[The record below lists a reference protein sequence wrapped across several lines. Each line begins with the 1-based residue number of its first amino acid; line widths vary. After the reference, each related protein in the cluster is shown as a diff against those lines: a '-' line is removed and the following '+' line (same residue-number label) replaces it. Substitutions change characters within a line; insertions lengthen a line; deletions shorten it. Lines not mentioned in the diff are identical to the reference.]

1 MEVKKGGKDYFNK
14 RYIKDHQ
21 DYLFIFED
29 TLEDEDFEKYENVFP
44 IPTYD
49 DRGNYFKDK
58 HLDRNKIIIREAVED
73 ILKEIKKRRYKRLV
87 VPEKNI
93 GKGKSDL
100 YENEPDTYDYIKKK
114 IEDLMRDVKRIDSRS
129 SSRYSRDRYGRD
141 RYGRDRYGKD
151 RYGRDRYGRDRY
163 GRDRYGRDRYGRRI
177 SRLGRGYSNSES
189 ENNRRYSRRRSGRGR
204 SRRRR
209 DTKKELRRLRRERQ
223 KKTRKVKID
232 TIPKASKYGQKR
244 CNACIRLKSLLK
256 RPLIEKRRKGDKF
269 VAELE
274 KAESKCLQC
283 HEICK
288 FLDNNL
294 KQDMEDF
301 DIYKARYPSICL
313 TDEKGTKRVFRL
325 MNSYRE
331 KLLAQIEHFDLNLEK
346 E

>member
-1 MEVKKGGKDYFNK
+1 MRSVSDKPRPLMSLQTD
-14 RYIKDHQ
+14 D
-21 DYLFIFED
+21 IF
-29 TLEDEDFEKYENVFP
+29 
-44 IPTYD
+44 
-49 DRGNYFKDK
+49 R
-58 HLDRNKIIIREAVED
+58 
-73 ILKEIKKRRYKRLV
+73 KRRPLV
-87 VPEKNI
+87 SPEKEPVR
-93 GKGKSDL
+93 GCFQKKYYPSVVRKARDL
-100 YENEPDTYDYIKKK
+100 SLTSYD
-114 IEDLMRDVKRIDSRS
+114 ID
-129 SSRYSRDRYGRD
+129 GAQPV
-141 RYGRDRYGKD
+141 
-151 RYGRDRYGRDRY
+151 
-163 GRDRYGRDRYGRRI
+163 
-177 SRLGRGYSNSES
+177 
-189 ENNRRYSRRRSGRGR
+189 NRRYSRRRSGRSR
-204 SRRRR
+204 SKGRR